1 VCSGGSERGDS
12 SKPCTIYTSHLHLSA
27 KEERCH
33 PRRHKPKSKSIF
45 TKVLGATAI
54 GTATPTM
61 KESFRR
67 ATGMMRNYIGV
78 AQESQRNDTQ
88 EWRGTG
94 EDEHEPEHAT
104 SSSISSIKS

>member
-1 VCSGGSERGDS
+1 
-12 SKPCTIYTSHLHLSA
+12 
-27 KEERCH
+27 
-33 PRRHKPKSKSIF
+33 
-45 TKVLGATAI
+45 
-54 GTATPTM
+54 M

-104 SSSISSIKS
+104 SSS